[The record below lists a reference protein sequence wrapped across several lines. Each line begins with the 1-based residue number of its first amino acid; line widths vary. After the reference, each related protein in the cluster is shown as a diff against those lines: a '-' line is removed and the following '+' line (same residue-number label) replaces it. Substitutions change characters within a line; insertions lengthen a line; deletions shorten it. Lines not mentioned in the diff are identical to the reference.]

1 MRSNGK
7 YRNAVERDFLKQVLT
22 VLLSAKGSC
31 LHAHTGN
38 GFVSLCTDG
47 PQHFAIEQLIEHFG
61 SHEGLADLAASAYLD
76 RFEQRPRGLL
86 AHTDA
91 LEYAYRIATRFPLS
105 REVRER
111 LVRSVALAGWH
122 GRLEG
127 LAKTLCKRVPRA
139 EEVILL
145 FDNYAGGAVDSTST
159 EERLLAY
166 AAKYLSSD
174 AAHIQRARIDKHR
187 RNAQFD

>member
-1 MRSNGK
+1 MRSNGR
-7 YRNAVERDFLKQVLT
+7 YRNGVERDFLKQVLT

-38 GFVSLCTDG
+38 GFVSLCTNG

-61 SHEGLADLAASAYLD
+61 SREELADLAASAYLD
-76 RFEQRPRGLL
+76 RFDARPSGLL

-91 LEYAYRIATRFPLS
+91 LEYACRIANRFPIS
-105 REVRER
+105 SNVAER
-111 LVRSVALAGWH
+111 LVECVAKAGWH

-145 FDNYAGGAVDSTST
+145 FDNYAGGASYGTST
-159 EERLLAY
+159 EERLAAY
-166 AAKYLSSD
+166 AQKYMSAE
-174 AAHIQRARIDKHR
+174 AARAPIARVEM
-187 RNAQFD
+187 RNRGNRL